1 MPANHPDWNDLS
13 PEAADRLAD
22 TLRQDLARLIFLG
35 RAMVKVLAPQ
45 RAVTP
50 ISQQEPEQEQKQSKN
65 VIIGKPV
72 GVPPPPPGQRTTD
85 EIDDSVVLVRMW
97 ELIADTT
104 VAKPFAAARR
114 LVHLIAGKDTTD
126 RAKIQR
132 VVNKYKRWESRN
144 FIP

>member
-1 MPANHPDWNDLS
+1 
-13 PEAADRLAD
+13 
-22 TLRQDLARLIFLG
+22 
-35 RAMVKVLAPQ
+35 
-45 RAVTP
+45 
-50 ISQQEPEQEQKQSKN
+50 
-65 VIIGKPV
+65 
-72 GVPPPPPGQRTTD
+72 
-85 EIDDSVVLVRMW
+85 MW